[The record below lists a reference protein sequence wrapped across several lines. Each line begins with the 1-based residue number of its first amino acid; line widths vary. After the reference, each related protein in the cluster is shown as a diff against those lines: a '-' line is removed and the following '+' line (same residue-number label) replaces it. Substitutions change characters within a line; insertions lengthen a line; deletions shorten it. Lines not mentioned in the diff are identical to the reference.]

1 MIVDICF
8 QEMRETNRFQTLV
21 NYFTNPQEFQIEFM
35 VACMQFI
42 NIVVHSVEVKITTN
56 TDTELVLKATLQDMN
71 FRVALQYEYTGL
83 GLDDCLERLGHHESD
98 ELAVQISAYVD
109 NEFNVAEL
117 MEEAELKGQAME
129 QVGLQQSL
137 KKFPPCCGF

>member
-42 NIVVHSVEVKITTN
+42 NIVVHSVEVDM
-56 TDTELVLKATLQDMN
+56 TDDILRGMSW
-71 FRVALQYEYTGL
+71 Y
-83 GLDDCLERLGHHESD
+83 
-98 ELAVQISAYVD
+98 
-109 NEFNVAEL
+109 
-117 MEEAELKGQAME
+117 
-129 QVGLQQSL
+129 
-137 KKFPPCCGF
+137 